1 MSLYHQPY
9 EKILCCV
16 IPEYVTKLLCN
27 QLIYY
32 FNLLM
37 KKLLAYFRL
46 MRPNQWVKN
55 VFVFVPLIFSKNL
68 FNFGLFIESFYTFI
82 SFCFVAS
89 SVYAI
94 NDIADKDLDRLHP
107 IKKNRPIAA
116 GTVSATEGWLIAII
130 LFMSSIFIVMIGS
143 NHHIIILPIIAYII
157 INLLYSFAL
166 KQVVLID
173 VFVIA
178 AGFIL
183 RIIAGGYSIG
193 VKISS
198 WLIMTTLFISI
209 FLGVA
214 KRRGEFVHLS
224 QAVDPIKGSRGES
237 SRKVLINYDLSLIDQ
252 ILSISSASVI
262 ITYALYTV
270 SERTVAEFK
279 TGALIFTTVF
289 VVYGIF
295 RYLYLIHKMG
305 LGESPINALFTDKPM
320 VVNIVFY
327 VISAISIIYKQ
338 ELIHFLSKY
347 VPFP

>member
-1 MSLYHQPY
+1 
-9 EKILCCV
+9 
-16 IPEYVTKLLCN
+16 
-27 QLIYY
+27 
-32 FNLLM
+32 
-37 KKLLAYFRL
+37 

-55 VFVFVPLIFSKNL
+55 VFVLVPLIFSKNL
-68 FNFGLFIESFYTFI
+68 FNVPLFAGSFLTFV
-82 SFCFVAS
+82 SFCLAAS
-89 SVYAI
+89 SIYIV
-94 NDIADKDLDRLHP
+94 NDIADIELDKLHP
-107 IKKNRPIAA
+107 VKKDRPIAA
-116 GTVSATEGWLIAII
+116 GTVTVWEGWSIAVA
-130 LFMSSIFIVMIGS
+130 LFVISFMVLLLGDIRLTVIT
-143 NHHIIILPIIAYII
+143 PIAAYII
-157 INLLYSFAL
+157 INLLYSFVL
-166 KQVVLID
+166 KQIVLID

-183 RIIAGGYSIG
+183 RIIAGGYAID

-209 FLGVA
+209 FLGAA

-224 QAVDPIKGSRGES
+224 QSSDES

-270 SERTVAEFK
+270 SDRTVLAFK
-279 TGALIFTTVF
+279 TEALIFTTVF

-305 LGESPINALFTDKPM
+305 LGESPINAIFTDKPM
-320 VVNIVFY
+320 VINIILY
-327 VISAISIIYKQ
+327 VISAIAIIYKQ
-338 ELIHFLSKY
+338 ELIRVVSKY

>member
-1 MSLYHQPY
+1 
-9 EKILCCV
+9 
-16 IPEYVTKLLCN
+16 
-27 QLIYY
+27 
-32 FNLLM
+32 M
-37 KKLLAYFRL
+37 KRVLSYFRL
-46 MRPNQWVKN
+46 IRPNQWVKN

-68 FNFGLFIESFYTFI
+68 FDFHLFAGSLLTFA
-82 SFCFVAS
+82 SFCFAAS
-89 SVYAI
+89 SVYI
-94 NDIADKDLDRLHP
+94 VNDIADRELDKLHP
-107 IKKNRPIAA
+107 IKKDRPIAA
-116 GTVSATEGWLIAII
+116 GAVTVVEGWSLAVLLLIISFAVIK
-130 LFMSSIFIVMIGS
+130 IGS
-143 NHHIIILPIIAYII
+143 VRFTVIIPIAAYII
-157 INLLYSFAL
+157 LNLLYSFAL
-166 KQVVLID
+166 KRIVLID
-173 VFVIA
+173 LFVIA

-183 RIIAGGYSIG
+183 RIIAGGYAID

-224 QAVDPIKGSRGES
+224 QSKDES

-270 SERTVAEFK
+270 SERTVMAFK
-279 TGALIFTTVF
+279 TEALIFTTIF

-320 VVNIVFY
+320 VINIIFY
-327 VISAISIIYKQ
+327 VASAIAIIYKQ
-338 ELIHFLSKY
+338 ELIRVISKY